1 MIGPLA
7 VVLGLA
13 AVAVAVAALIWAGL
27 DRPVRLGHV
36 AGAALVEVGLL
47 VQAVIAVARL
57 IGGTRPSS
65 VATFVGYL
73 AGSLVILP
81 VGTLWALEERTRW
94 SSVVLAVAGVTVA
107 LVEVRMSI
115 VWNARG

>member
-1 MIGPLA
+1 VIGPLA

-47 VQAVIAVARL
+47 VQAVIGVARL